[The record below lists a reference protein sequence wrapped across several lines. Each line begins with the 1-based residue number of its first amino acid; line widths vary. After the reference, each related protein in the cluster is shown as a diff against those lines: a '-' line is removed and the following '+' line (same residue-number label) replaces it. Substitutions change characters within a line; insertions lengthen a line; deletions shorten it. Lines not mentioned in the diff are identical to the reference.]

1 LAKSIQSLWSN
12 DRKQEDKLGAKRDRV
27 DSDVPLTQE
36 EQTTEKLNFKEA
48 RLARQQAKK
57 EIA

>member
-12 DRKQEDKLGAKRDRV
+12 DRKQEDKVGAE
-27 DSDVPLTQE
+27 LQE
-36 EQTTEKLNFKEA
+36 EQTSEKLNFKEA